1 MIVHDYFLVPD
12 KKARRYG
19 NGNSQ
24 DNRGYDD
31 DVFETFKCYRPAVI
45 ANEQKGPASILFR
58 PFSSFRGPAGL
69 S

>member
-1 MIVHDYFLVPD
+1 MIVHDNFLVPN

-24 DNRGYDD
+24 DHHGYYD
-31 DVFETFKCYRPAVI
+31 DVFKTLECYRPAVI
-45 ANEQKGPASILFR
+45 PNEQKGPASILFR
-58 PFSSFRGPAGL
+58 TFSSFRGPAGL